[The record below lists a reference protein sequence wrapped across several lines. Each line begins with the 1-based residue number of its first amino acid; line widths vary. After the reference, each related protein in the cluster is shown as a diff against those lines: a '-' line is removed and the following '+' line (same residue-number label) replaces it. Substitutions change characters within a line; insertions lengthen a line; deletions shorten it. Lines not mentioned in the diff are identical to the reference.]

1 MFVLHGIR
9 FQNGCRAINCA
20 PRLTY
25 PHGLAMFHGMTAREA
40 RRRIHPSLRHNHHFA
55 NGYTHFKVLRAEP
68 GTPTFASDKSMF
80 HSGCAGS
87 HGKGVSSTPR
97 GVESALR
104 FNCYVSC
111 SKREASCSVK
121 AMMSLLFLCHIA
133 GRITAISGRKK
144 AKKMGY
150 RRTPILLTLNLIL

>member
-9 FQNGCRAINCA
+9 FQNGCRTINYA
-20 PRLTY
+20 PRRTY
-25 PHGLAMFHGMTAREA
+25 SKGFAPFRGAALWEEQ
-40 RRRIHPSLRHNHHFA
+40 RRIHPSVCHNHHFA
-55 NGYTHFKVLRAEP
+55 NGYTHFKVLPAGRRM
-68 GTPTFASDKSMF
+68 PTFAPDKSMF
-80 HSGCAGS
+80 HSGCASS
-87 HGKGVSSTPR
+87 HRKGVSSTPR
-97 GVESALR
+97 GGKSALR

-121 AMMSLLFLCHIA
+121 AMMPLLFYAVLHIGFLVFPA
-133 GRITAISGRKK
+133 KK

>member
-1 MFVLHGIR
+1 MFVLHGIC
-9 FQNGCRAINCA
+9 FQNGRRSINCA
-20 PRLTY
+20 PRRTY
-25 PHGLAMFHGMTAREA
+25 PHGLALFHGMTAREA

-68 GTPTFASDKSMF
+68 GMPTFASDKSMF
-80 HSGCAGS
+80 HSGCASS

-97 GVESALR
+97 GGKSALR

-111 SKREASCSVK
+111 SKREMSCSVK
-121 AMMSLLFLCHIA
+121 AMMSLLFC
-133 GRITAISGRKK
+133 AISQVVISGFSGAKRQ
-144 AKKMGY
+144 KKMGY

>member
-1 MFVLHGIR
+1 MFVLHGIC
-9 FQNGCRAINCA
+9 FQNGCRTINCVSL
-20 PRLTY
+20 RTY
-25 PHGLAMFHGMTAREA
+25 PYGLTTFQGMTAWEA
-40 RRRIHPSLRHNHHFA
+40 QRRIHPSLWHNHHFA

-68 GTPTFASDKSMF
+68 GMPTFASDKSMF
-80 HSGCAGS
+80 HSGCASS
-87 HGKGVSSTPR
+87 HRKGVSSTPR
-97 GVESALR
+97 GGKSALR

-111 SKREASCSVK
+111 SKRETSCSVK

-133 GRITAISGRKK
+133 GGISAIFGRKK